1 MPVRIRLDPL
11 IQEVIML
18 DNFKTIANIIN
29 TKQLTDDN
37 FFFVQIIKRRKENP
51 EMTSNNI
58 TCDVFYVKD
67 VVDLEKKRDRIIKR
81 CVDENARAY
90 INLNVRSKRK
100 VALQTMKIM
109 AECIANDNYNVA
121 NAYTSAVGNTH
132 NDPNK
137 TWVID
142 IDFNPEMPAEFNEG
156 FIVGLTDCISDL
168 IVETGKT
175 SNIHRIPTKNGVHLI
190 TQPFN
195 TQKFREIHADID
207 IHKDNPTILFV
218 P

>member
-1 MPVRIRLDPL
+1 MFAI
-11 IQEVIML
+11 
-18 DNFKTIANIIN
+18 DNFNQIVDIIN
-29 TKQLTDDN
+29 GKVITDDN
-37 FFFVQIIKRRKENP
+37 FFFVQILKRRKENP

-67 VVDLEKKRDRIIKR
+67 AVDLVKKQDRIIKR

-142 IDFNPEMPAEFNEG
+142 IDYDKNMPDEYNMG
-156 FIVGLTDCISDL
+156 FVAGLTDLISEL

-175 SNIHRIPTKNGVHLI
+175 PNIHQIPTKNGVHLI

-195 TQKFREIHADID
+195 TQKFGEIHKNID